1 MRVKIRQGYK
11 FRVRGLSDEQHDFL
25 CQQDGQSRWV
35 WNSFLALDLDE
46 WEAGRK
52 RLSFAKQ
59 CQILTAV
66 RGSNQYEWL
75 SEGSRPAQ
83 AQALRNLQTAWAR
96 YFYLLKI
103 QPKLAKKP
111 VYKKKGQHSGI
122 NWSGR
127 QHVEIDQANSR
138 LKLPKLGWVRYRNS
152 RHIEGDIINVTVRR
166 CGKHWIVSL
175 GTEREVDAPKRKTF
189 DQRVGVDLGIA
200 VHAALSTGE
209 MLPGVNAL
217 RAQQSKLARVQRKLA
232 RQQLKSNRRYQTK
245 LKIGQIH
252 RRAANVRKDHLHK
265 LTTTLAKNHGLVCV
279 EDLRVANMSKSAKG
293 TVENPGKGVSAKSGL
308 NRSILDQGWGEMR
321 RQLAYKLGWN
331 GGTLQAVPPQNTSRR
346 CSACQHVDKASR
358 VSQALFRCTQCFGEL
373 NADTNAAKNILAIGY
388 AMATAAG
395 SSAENAQGGIGQ
407 QAPYELRTC
416 PKTKGI
422 PRL

>member
-1 MRVKIRQGYK
+1 MRVKVRQGYK
-11 FRVRGLSDEQHDFL
+11 FRIRALSDEQHILL

-35 WNSFLALDLDE
+35 WNSFLALDQDE
-46 WEAGRK
+46 WKAGRN

-59 CQILTAV
+59 CRTLTAM
-66 RGSNQYEWL
+66 RNSGQYEWL
-75 SEGSRPAQ
+75 SKGSRPAQ
-83 AQALRNLQTAWAR
+83 SQALRNLQTAWAR
-96 YFYLLKI
+96 YFHFLKI
-103 QPKLAKKP
+103 EPKLAEKP
-111 VYKKKGQHSGI
+111 VFKKKGKHSGI

-127 QHVEIDQANSR
+127 QHVKLDQGNNR
-138 LKLPKLGWVRYRNS
+138 IKLPKLGWVRYRNS
-152 RHIEGDIINVTVRR
+152 RDIEGDVINATVRR
-166 CGKHWIVSL
+166 CGKNWMVSL
-175 GTEREVDAPKRKTF
+175 GTEREVEAPKRKNYE
-189 DQRVGVDLGIA
+189 QRVGIDLGIA
-200 VHAALSTGE
+200 VHTALSTGE
-209 MLPGVNAL
+209 MLQGVNAL
-217 RAQQSKLARVQRKLA
+217 RAQQSKLARTQRKLA
-232 RQQLKSNRRYQTK
+232 RQKLKSNRRYQTK

-252 RRAANVRKDHLHK
+252 RRAADVRNDHLHK

-293 TVENPGKGVSAKSGL
+293 TAENPGKGVSAKSGL

-321 RQLAYKLGWN
+321 RQLAYKLEWN

-346 CSACQHVDKASR
+346 CSACQHIDKASR

-407 QAPYELRTC
+407 WAP
-416 PKTKGI
+416 
-422 PRL
+422 